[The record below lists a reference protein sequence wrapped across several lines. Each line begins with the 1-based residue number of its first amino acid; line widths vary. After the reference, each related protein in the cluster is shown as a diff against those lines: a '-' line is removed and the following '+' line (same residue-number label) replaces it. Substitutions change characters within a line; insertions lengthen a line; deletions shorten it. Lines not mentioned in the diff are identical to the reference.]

1 MKPLLILAAAAAALI
16 TANPSA
22 LAQQPGGAPGGSAG
36 SGKELEE
43 VIITGTRR
51 SDRTV
56 TESSAPIDVVSGND
70 LAIQPSGSM
79 VDTLSSLVPSFIVGQ
94 NSISYAV
101 FCLKKKTLRGLP
113 APEIIMMMA

>member
-1 MKPLLILAAAAAALI
+1 MRSSMGCRAGATDTRTNQMTTKGRSRMKPLLILAAAAAALI

-56 TESSAPIDVVSGND
+56 TESSAPIDVIGGPNLVD
-70 LAIQPSGSM
+70 QPSSNM
-79 VDTLSSLVPSFIVGQ
+79 LDT
-94 NSISYAV
+94 
-101 FCLKKKTLRGLP
+101 
-113 APEIIMMMA
+113 